1 MKKLILVFT
10 LIVLIIQLTN
20 AQAQKTKTPSA
31 QATQA
36 KTTQAQ
42 APDPLKT
49 FQIKGVVVDSISGKG
64 LPYATIGIQSGTQ
77 GIIKRLA
84 SDTNGK
90 FDFSLNAPGKYNMI
104 VQSIGYEVAK
114 IEINLK
120 DDKTKIDLG
129 NLKMSEGVE
138 KIDEVAIVAKKPLV
152 RTEVDKLV
160 YSTEVDPESKT
171 SNALEMLRK
180 VPLVTVDGE
189 DNIQVKGSSNFK
201 ILINGKSS
209 SMMSQNPK
217 DVLRSLPASTIKD
230 IEVVT
235 NPSSKYEAEGTG
247 GIINIITTK
256 KQLDGFMGRI
266 NAGFDSRGGYNGGI
280 YATSKIKKFGFSF
293 NYNYNS
299 FRQPQSESF
308 SDRENFLSTTARYTK
323 TRGVNKYNG
332 SANML
337 TGEASY
343 EIDSLNLISLS
354 FWGYEGGY
362 KSKGEMTSSDFNTDN
377 TLTRQFL
384 NKTLMNMDYGSL
396 SGNIDYQRTYKKP
409 DKSFTISYKL
419 DRSPRNSDNE
429 NSIENILNYNSY
441 RQKTSNDASGTE
453 HTFQVDYYDP
463 LTKKHQIESGLK
475 YILRQNVSNT
485 DFFSYDLNSL
495 IWNRDNT
502 RTNDMDYDQHIIGMY
517 VGYVLKMN
525 KVSVKTGL
533 RAEGTINDG
542 TYKSTQDTKFTNKM
556 FNMIPY
562 LTLSKNMD
570 KGQNMKLSYTQ
581 RLSRPGIWYLN
592 PYVNDL
598 DPLNISYGNPK
609 LDAEISHT
617 FDLSY
622 GKFSP
627 KYNVN
632 ISFNSAFTNNSI
644 ESVSTIQ
651 ANGVKTTTYENIG
664 KNQRYGGYIFGSVNA
679 FNRKLSLNTNIGG
692 NYTFLESNDGRNLK
706 NEGFSYNGYLNC
718 RYTAWKGGTL
728 SAYGGIYS
736 PRIMLQGKTST
747 YYYNGIN
754 VSQEMFKKKLT
765 ASLSFSDPF
774 RKKAKYTTTY
784 NDVSFTQSSTNYNY
798 NRQIRINLSYRFGNM
813 KGEVKKAKRGIKN
826 DDVKS
831 GGDSNGGS
839 GSSSGGTGN

>member
-1 MKKLILVFT
+1 MKMKRVILTFILIAFV
-10 LIVLIIQLTN
+10 VQLSV
-20 AQAQKTKTPSA
+20 AQNSKVPNQPSATKTS
-31 QATQA
+31 QN
-36 KTTQAQ
+36 Q
-42 APDPLKT
+42 APAPQKT
-49 FQIKGVVVDSISGKG
+49 FQIKGMVVDSVSEKG
-64 LPYATIGIQSGTQ
+64 LPYATIGVQNQTQ
-77 GIIKRLA
+77 GVIKRLA
-84 SDTNGK
+84 SDANGK
-90 FDFSLNAPGKYNMI
+90 FDFTLNAPGKYNVI
-104 VQSIGYEVAK
+104 IQSIGYV
-114 IEINLK
+114 ILK
-120 DDKTKIDLG
+120 KEFTLNNDKTKTDLG
-129 NLKMSEGVE
+129 TLKMSEGVE

-160 YSTEVDPESKT
+160 YSTEVDPEAKT

-217 DVLRSLPASTIKD
+217 DVLKSLPASSIKD

-256 KQLDGFMGRI
+256 KQIDGFMGRI
-266 NAGFDSRGGYNGGI
+266 NAGFDTRGGYNGGI
-280 YATSKIKKFGFSF
+280 YATSKINKFGFSF
-293 NYNYNS
+293 NYNYND
-299 FRQPQSESF
+299 FRQPQSESI
-308 SDRENFLSTTARYTK
+308 SDRENFLSTTNRFTK
-323 TRGVNKYNG
+323 TAGTNKYKG

-337 TGEASY
+337 MGEASY
-343 EIDSLNLISLS
+343 EIDSLNLVSLS
-354 FWGYEGGY
+354 FWGYSGGY
-362 KSKGEMTSSDFNTDN
+362 KADGAMTTSDFDTNN

-396 SGNIDYQRTYKKP
+396 SGNIDYQRTFKKP
-409 DKSFTISYKL
+409 DKTFTVSYKL

-429 NSIENILNYNSY
+429 NDIENILNYTSY
-441 RQKTSNDASGTE
+441 RQKTKNDASGTE

-463 LTKKHQIESGLK
+463 LTKMHQIESGLK

-485 DFFSYDLNSL
+485 DFFSYDFAGNLWSKDNSR
-495 IWNRDNT
+495 I
-502 RTNDMDYDQHIIGMY
+502 NDMDYDQHIIGLY
-517 VGYVLKMN
+517 VGYVLKL
-525 KVSVKTGL
+525 KQVSVKTGL

-542 TYKSTQDTKFTNKM
+542 TYKSVQNTDFTNKM

-562 LTLSKNMD
+562 VTLSRNMD
-570 KGQNMKLSYTQ
+570 KGQNMKFSYTQ

-598 DPLNISYGNPK
+598 DPLNISYGNPN

-627 KYNVN
+627 AYNVN

-644 ESVSTIQ
+644 ESVSTMR
-651 ANGVKTTTYENIG
+651 ADGVKTTTYENIG

-679 FNRKLSLNTNIGG
+679 LKRKLSINTNIGG
-692 NYTFLESNDGRNLK
+692 NYTFLESNDGRGLK
-706 NEGFSYNGYLNC
+706 NEGFSYNGYMSC
-718 RYTAWKGGTL
+718 RYTAWKNGTL

-754 VSQEMFKKKLT
+754 VSQELFKKKLT
-765 ASLSFSDPF
+765 ASVSLSDPF
-774 RKKAKYTTTY
+774 RKKAKYTSTY
-784 NDVSFTQSSTNYNY
+784 DDPTFTQTSTNYNY
-798 NRQIRINLSYRFGNM
+798 NRMLRFNLSYRFGNM
-813 KGEVKKAKRGIKN
+813 KGEVKKARRGIKN
-826 DDVKS
+826 DDVKA

-839 GSSSGGTGN
+839 GSGSGGN

>member
-1 MKKLILVFT
+1 MKKLILIFT
-10 LIVLIIQLTN
+10 LILSIIQFTD
-20 AQAQKTKTPSA
+20 AQTSKAKIPPTPGTTGK
-31 QATQA
+31 ATQD
-36 KTTQAQ
+36 Q
-42 APDPLKT
+42 APAPLKT
-49 FQIKGVVVDSISGKG
+49 FQIKGAVVDSISGKG
-64 LPYATIGIQSGTQ
+64 LPYATISIQSGTL
-77 GIIKRLA
+77 GVIKRLA

-90 FDFSLNAPGKYNMI
+90 FDFFLNAPGKYSI
-104 VQSIGYEVAK
+104 VIQSIGYVITKKELNLNSEK
-114 IEINLK
+114 I
-120 DDKTKIDLG
+120 KIDLG
-129 NLKMSEGVE
+129 SLKMSEGVE

-152 RTEVDKLV
+152 RTEVDKIV
-160 YSTEVDPESKT
+160 YSTEVDPEAKT

-217 DVLRSLPASTIKD
+217 DVLRSLPASSIKD

-256 KQLDGFMGRI
+256 KQIDGFMGRAS
-266 NAGFDSRGGYNGGI
+266 AGFDSRGGYNTGL

-293 NYNYNS
+293 NYNHNY
-299 FRQPQSESF
+299 FRQPQSESY
-308 SDRENFLSTTARYTK
+308 SDRENFLSTNSRYTK
-323 TRGVNKYNG
+323 TNGYNQYKG
-332 SANML
+332 SADML
-337 TGEASY
+337 MGEASY
-343 EIDSLNLISLS
+343 EIDSLNLINLS
-354 FWGYEGGY
+354 FWGYTGEY
-362 KSKGEMTSSDFNTDN
+362 KSNGEMTSSDFDTGNS
-377 TLTRQFL
+377 LTRKFL
-384 NKTLMNMDYGSL
+384 NKTIIDMEYGSL
-396 SGNIDYQRTYKKP
+396 SGNIDYQRTFKKP
-409 DKSFTISYKL
+409 DKTFTISYKL
-419 DRSPRNSDNE
+419 DRSPRNTDNE
-429 NSIENILNYNSY
+429 NDIESILNYTSY
-441 RQKTSNDASGTE
+441 RQKTANDASGTE
-453 HTFQVDYYDP
+453 HTFQIDYYDP

-485 DFFSYDLNSL
+485 DFSKYDFSTS
-495 IWNRDNT
+495 IWSSDKT
-502 RTNDMDYDQHIIGMY
+502 RVNDMDYDQHIIGLY
-517 VGYVLKMN
+517 VGYVLKLD
-525 KVSVKTGL
+525 KISIKTGL
-533 RAEGTINDG
+533 RAESTINDG
-542 TYKSTQDTKFTNKM
+542 TYKSAQNTKFNNKM

-562 LTLSKNMD
+562 VTLSKNMN

-627 KYNVN
+627 KYNIN
-632 ISFNSAFTNNSI
+632 ISLNSAFTNNSI
-644 ESVSTIQ
+644 ESISTMQ
-651 ANGVKTTTYENIG
+651 ASGIKTTTYENIG
-664 KNQRYGGYIFGSVNA
+664 KNQRYGGYIFGSINA
-679 FNRKLSLNTNIGG
+679 FKRKLSLNTNLGG
-692 NYTFLESNDGRNLK
+692 NYTFLESNDGRGLK

-718 RYTAWKGGTL
+718 RYTAWKNGTI

-754 VSQEMFKKKLT
+754 VSQELFKKKLS
-765 ASLSFSDPF
+765 ASVSFTDPF
-774 RKKAKYTTTY
+774 RKRAKYSTTY
-784 NDVSFTQSSTNYNY
+784 DDPNFTQSSTSYNY

-813 KGEVKKAKRGIKN
+813 KGEIKKARRGIKN
-826 DDVKS
+826 EDVKS
-831 GGDSNGGS
+831 GGDASTGS
-839 GSSSGGTGN
+839 GTAGTGN

>member
-1 MKKLILVFT
+1 MKMKKLILVFI
-10 LIVLIIQLTN
+10 LILSIIQLTN
-20 AQAQKTKTPSA
+20 AQTQKQKTP
-31 QATQA
+31 ATQPTPA

-42 APDPLKT
+42 ASAPLKT

-77 GIIKRLA
+77 GVIKRLA

-90 FDFSLNAPGKYNMI
+90 FDFTLNTSGKYSVI
-104 VQSIGYEVAK
+104 VQSIGYVVVKKEFSLTN
-114 IEINLK
+114 E
-120 DDKTKIDLG
+120 KTRIDLG
-129 NLKMSEGVE
+129 TLKMSEGVE

-160 YSTEVDPESKT
+160 YSTEVDPEAKT

-209 SMMSQNPK
+209 SMMSQNAK
-217 DVLRSLPASTIKD
+217 DVLKSLPASSIKD

-256 KQLDGFMGRI
+256 KQIDGFMGRV

-299 FRQPQSESF
+299 FRQPQSESL
-308 SDRENFLSTTARYTK
+308 SERENFLSTTNRYTK
-323 TRGVNKYNG
+323 TTGTNKYKG

-337 TGEASY
+337 MGEASY

-354 FWGYEGGY
+354 FWGYSGGY
-362 KSKGEMTSSDFNTDN
+362 KADGAMTSSDFDTNN

-384 NKTLMNMDYGSL
+384 NKTIMDMDYGSL

-429 NSIENILNYNSY
+429 NDIENILNYNSY

-453 HTFQVDYYDP
+453 HTFQLDYYDP
-463 LTKKHQIESGLK
+463 LTKMHQIESGLK

-485 DFFSYDLNSL
+485 DFFSYDFNSSL
-495 IWNRDNT
+495 WNRDNT
-502 RTNDMDYDQHIIGMY
+502 RVNDMDYDQHIIGMY
-517 VGYVLKMN
+517 VGYVLKLK

-542 TYKSTQDTKFTNKM
+542 TYKSTQNTNFTNKM

-562 LTLSKNMD
+562 LTLSKNME
-570 KGQNMKLSYTQ
+570 KGQNMKFSYTQ

-598 DPLNISYGNPK
+598 DPLNISYGNPN

-627 KYNVN
+627 AYNFN

-644 ESVSTIQ
+644 ESVSTMR
-651 ANGVKTTTYENIG
+651 ADGVKTTTYENIG
-664 KNQRYGGYIFGSVNA
+664 KNQRYGGYLFGSVNA
-679 FNRKLSLNTNIGG
+679 FKRKLSLNTNIGG
-692 NYTFLESNDGRNLK
+692 NYTFLESNDGRGLK
-706 NEGFSYNGYLNC
+706 NEGFSYNGYLSC
-718 RYTAWKGGTL
+718 RYTAWKGGTI
-728 SAYGGIYS
+728 SGYGGIYS

-754 VSQEMFKKKLT
+754 VSQELFKKKLT
-765 ASLSFSDPF
+765 ASVSFSDPF
-774 RKKAKYTTTY
+774 RKRAKYTTTY
-784 NDVSFTQSSTNYNY
+784 NDPSFTQSSTNYNF
-798 NRQIRINLSYRFGNM
+798 NRQLRFNLSYSFGNM
-813 KGEVKKAKRGIKN
+813 KGEIKKARRGIKN
-826 DDVKS
+826 DDVKA

-839 GSSSGGTGN
+839 GSGGGN

>member
-1 MKKLILVFT
+1 MKMKKFILILT
-10 LIVLIIQLTN
+10 LIIFSVQFSI
-20 AQAQKTKTPSA
+20 AQGQKNKDVP
-31 QATQA
+31 TQA
-36 KTTQAQ
+36 PPPKTTQANV
-42 APDPLKT
+42 PLKT
-49 FQIKGVVVDSISGKG
+49 FQIKGMIVDSLSGNG
-64 LPYATIGIQSGTQ
+64 LPYVTIGVQDQTQ
-77 GIIKRLA
+77 AVIKRLA

-90 FDFSLNAPGKYNMI
+90 FDFSLNVPGKYNMI
-104 VQSIGYEVAK
+104 IQSIGYAIVKKEFTLNA
-114 IEINLK
+114 E
-120 DDKTKIDLG
+120 KTKLDLG
-129 NLKMSEGVE
+129 TLKMNEGVE
-138 KIDEVAIVAKKPLV
+138 KLDEVAIVAKKPLV
-152 RTEVDKLV
+152 RTEVDKIV
-160 YSTEVDPESKT
+160 YSTEVDPEAKT

-217 DVLRSLPASTIKD
+217 DVLKSLPASSIKD

-256 KQLDGFMGRI
+256 KQLEGFMGRI
-266 NAGFDSRGGYNGGI
+266 NSGFDTRGGYNGGI

-293 NYNYNS
+293 NYNHND
-299 FRQPQSESF
+299 FQQPQSESF
-308 SDRENFLSTTARYTK
+308 SERENFLSTTNRYTK
-323 TRGVNKYNG
+323 TNGYNKYKGN
-332 SANML
+332 ANML
-337 TGEASY
+337 MGEASY

-362 KSKGEMTSSDFNTDN
+362 KVNGQTATNDYDINN

-384 NKTLMNMDYGSL
+384 NKTLMDMDYGSL
-396 SGNIDYQRTYKKP
+396 SGNIDYQRTFKKP
-409 DKSFTISYKL
+409 DKTFTISYKL

-429 NSIENILNYNSY
+429 NNIENILNYTSY
-441 RQKTSNDASGTE
+441 RQRTQNDASGTE

-485 DFFSYDLNSL
+485 DFFSYDFNNLSWKQDNSR
-495 IWNRDNT
+495 I
-502 RTNDMDYDQHIIGMY
+502 NDMDYDQHIIGLY
-517 VGYVLKMN
+517 VGYVLKFE
-525 KVSVKTGL
+525 KVSLKTGL

-542 TYKSTQDTKFTNKM
+542 TYKSTQNTNFTNKM

-562 LTLSKNMD
+562 LTLSKNMK
-570 KGQNMKLSYTQ
+570 KGQNMKFSYTQ

-627 KYNVN
+627 AYNVN

-644 ESVSTIQ
+644 ESVSTMQ
-651 ANGVKTTTYENIG
+651 SNGVKTTTYENIG

-679 FNRKLSLNTNIGG
+679 LKRKLSLNTNIGG
-692 NYTFLESNDGRNLK
+692 NYTFLESNDGRGLK

-718 RYTAWKGGTL
+718 RYTAWKNGTV
-728 SAYGGIYS
+728 SAYGGLYS

-754 VSQEMFKKKLT
+754 VSQELFKKKLT
-765 ASLSFSDPF
+765 ASVSFSDPF
-774 RKKAKYTTTY
+774 RKKAKYTSTY
-784 NDVSFTQSSTNYNY
+784 DDPTFTQTSTNYNY
-798 NRQIRINLSYRFGNM
+798 NRMLRFNLSYRFGNM
-813 KGEVKKAKRGIKN
+813 KGEVKKARRGIKN

-839 GSSSGGTGN
+839 GSGGSN

>member
-1 MKKLILVFT
+1 MKMKKLILVFI
-10 LIVLIIQLTN
+10 LILSIIQLTN
-20 AQAQKTKTPSA
+20 AQTQKQKTP
-31 QATQA
+31 ATQPTPA

-42 APDPLKT
+42 ASAPLKT

-77 GIIKRLA
+77 GVIKRLA

-90 FDFSLNAPGKYNMI
+90 FDFTLNTSGKYSVI
-104 VQSIGYEVAK
+104 VQSIGYVVVKKEFSLTN
-114 IEINLK
+114 E
-120 DDKTKIDLG
+120 KTRIDLG
-129 NLKMSEGVE
+129 TLKMSEGVE

-160 YSTEVDPESKT
+160 YSTEVDPEAKT

-209 SMMSQNPK
+209 SMMSQNAK
-217 DVLRSLPASTIKD
+217 DVLKSLPASSIKD

-256 KQLDGFMGRI
+256 KQIDGFMGRV

-299 FRQPQSESF
+299 FRQPQSESL
-308 SDRENFLSTTARYTK
+308 SERENFLSTTNRYTK
-323 TRGVNKYNG
+323 TTGTNKYKG

-337 TGEASY
+337 MGEASY

-354 FWGYEGGY
+354 FWGYSGGY
-362 KSKGEMTSSDFNTDN
+362 KADGAMTSSDFDTNN

-384 NKTLMNMDYGSL
+384 NKTIMDMDYGSL

-429 NSIENILNYNSY
+429 NDIENILNYNSY

-453 HTFQVDYYDP
+453 HTFQLDYYDP
-463 LTKKHQIESGLK
+463 LTKMHQIESGLK

-485 DFFSYDLNSL
+485 DFFSYDFNSSL
-495 IWNRDNT
+495 WNRDNT
-502 RTNDMDYDQHIIGMY
+502 RVNDMDYDQHIIGMY
-517 VGYVLKMN
+517 VGYVLKLK

-542 TYKSTQDTKFTNKM
+542 TYKSVQNTDFTNKM

-562 LTLSKNMD
+562 VTLSRNMD
-570 KGQNMKLSYTQ
+570 KGQNMKFSYTQ

-627 KYNVN
+627 AYNFN

-651 ANGVKTTTYENIG
+651 ASGVKTTTYENIG
-664 KNQRYGGYIFGSVNA
+664 KNQRYGGYLFGSVNA
-679 FNRKLSLNTNIGG
+679 FKRKLSLNTNIGG
-692 NYTFLESNDGRNLK
+692 NYTFLESNDGQGLK
-706 NEGFSYNGYLNC
+706 NEGFSYNGYLSC
-718 RYTAWKGGTL
+718 RYTAWKGGTI
-728 SAYGGIYS
+728 SGYGGIYS

-754 VSQEMFKKKLT
+754 VSQELFKKKLT
-765 ASLSFSDPF
+765 ASVSFSDPF
-774 RKKAKYTTTY
+774 RKRAKYTTTY
-784 NDVSFTQSSTNYNY
+784 NDPNFTQSSTNYNF
-798 NRQIRINLSYRFGNM
+798 NRQLRFNLSYSFGNM
-813 KGEVKKAKRGIKN
+813 KGEIKKARRGIKN
-826 DDVKS
+826 DDVKA

-839 GSSSGGTGN
+839 GSGGGN

>member
-1 MKKLILVFT
+1 MKKFILTIILIF
-10 LIVLIIQLTN
+10 LIVHFTD
-20 AQAQKTKTPSA
+20 AQAQKPKTPPT
-31 QATQA
+31 QATSA
-36 KTTQAQ
+36 KTAPTQAS
-42 APDPLKT
+42 APLKA
-49 FQIKGVVVDSISGKG
+49 FQIKGTIVDSISGKG
-64 LPYATIGIQSGTQ
+64 LPYATIGIQDQTQ
-77 GIIKRLA
+77 GVIKRLA

-90 FDFSLNAPGKYNMI
+90 FDFSLNVPGKYNII
-104 VQSIGYEVAK
+104 VQSIGYVVAK
-114 IEINLK
+114 KEFTLNA
-120 DDKTKIDLG
+120 DKTKVDLG
-129 NLKMSEGVE
+129 TLKMSEGVE

-160 YSTEVDPESKT
+160 YSTEVDPEAKT

-217 DVLRSLPASTIKD
+217 DVLKSLPASTIKD

-256 KQLDGFMGRI
+256 KQIDGFMGRI
-266 NAGFDSRGGYNGGI
+266 NAGFDTRGGYNGGI

-293 NYNYNS
+293 NYNYND
-299 FRQPQSESF
+299 FRQPQSESI
-308 SDRENFLSTTARYTK
+308 SERENFLSTTSRFTK
-323 TRGVNKYNG
+323 TSGTNKYKG

-337 TGEASY
+337 MGEASY

-354 FWGYEGGY
+354 FWGYSGGY
-362 KSKGEMTSSDFNTDN
+362 KADGAMTTSDFDTNN

-409 DKSFTISYKL
+409 DKTFTISYKL

-429 NSIENILNYNSY
+429 NDIENILNYNSY

-463 LTKKHQIESGLK
+463 LTKMHQIESGLK

-485 DFFSYDLNSL
+485 DFFSYDFAKS
-495 IWNRDNT
+495 IWNQDNT
-502 RTNDMDYDQHIIGMY
+502 RINDMDYDQHIIGLY
-517 VGYVLKMN
+517 VGYVLKLK

-542 TYKSTQDTKFTNKM
+542 TYKSTQNTNFTNKM

-570 KGQNMKLSYTQ
+570 KGQNMKFSYTQ

-644 ESVSTIQ
+644 ESVSTMQ

-664 KNQRYGGYIFGSVNA
+664 KNQRYGGYLFGSVNA
-679 FNRKLSLNTNIGG
+679 LKRKLSLNTNIGG
-692 NYTFLESNDGRNLK
+692 NYTFLESNDGRGLK

-718 RYTAWKGGTL
+718 RYTAWKNGTI
-728 SAYGGIYS
+728 SAYGGLYS

-754 VSQEMFKKKLT
+754 VSQELFKKKLT
-765 ASLSFSDPF
+765 ASVSFSDPF
-774 RKKAKYTTTY
+774 RKRAKYSSTY
-784 NDVSFTQSSTNYNY
+784 DDPTFTQKSTSYNY
-798 NRQIRINLSYRFGNM
+798 NRMLRFNLSYRFGNM
-813 KGEVKKAKRGIKN
+813 KGEVKKARRGIKN
-826 DDVKS
+826 DDVKA

-839 GSSSGGTGN
+839 SSGGGGN